1 VKLAEPIESQL
12 SGVEFNASAPLMLEP
27 GWNWIGYPLNQTMTL
42 KDALQFYDAAEG
54 DMIVGQDGFAQYVD
68 SEWKG
73 TLQYMEPGKGYLFKS
88 VTANELLFNTL
99 ASLPANSRRSRR
111 SNAAEQS
118 VDVNA
123 YPDIMPLTAK
133 LYDNGQA
140 VDAGQY
146 VIVAYCDN
154 VCRGVGQWQED
165 RLLMN
170 IYGQADENIVFTAY
184 RVSDNKRF
192 EISENLKLRSDNVGT
207 WKVPYI
213 LNVVD
218 QATEIE
224 TTSSDFIV
232 SPLVAQDRIT
242 VSAGGRTITRLS
254 IINMSGQTV
263 LTISDFGKGGTIDV
277 AQLPEGTYVL
287 TVQAE
292 GRTYYKKIV
301 KANN

>member
-1 VKLAEPIESQL
+1 
-12 SGVEFNASAPLMLEP
+12 
-27 GWNWIGYPLNQTMTL
+27 
-42 KDALQFYDAAEG
+42 
-54 DMIVGQDGFAQYVD
+54 
-68 SEWKG
+68 
-73 TLQYMEPGKGYLFKS
+73 
-88 VTANELLFNTL
+88 
-99 ASLPANSRRSRR
+99 
-111 SNAAEQS
+111 
-118 VDVNA
+118 
-123 YPDIMPLTAK
+123 MPLTAK

-254 IINMSGQTV
+254 IINMNGQTV